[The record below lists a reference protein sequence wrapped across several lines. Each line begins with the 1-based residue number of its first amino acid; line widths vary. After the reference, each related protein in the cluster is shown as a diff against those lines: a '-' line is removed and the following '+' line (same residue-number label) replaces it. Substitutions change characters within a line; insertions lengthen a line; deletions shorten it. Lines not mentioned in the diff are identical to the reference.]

1 MHHLFVNGNADGLL
15 EESVNSARLRAE
27 LAVLD
32 IFLEHAVKRRA
43 TDPRRRSLNPFQDL
57 VLDAQ
62 DILSRFSDDRL
73 SAATDAQIE
82 EATRGPEA
90 EIRAEDPGGSR
101 LGYLAT
107 MLSLGRFEE
116 RCLVLALAPEVD
128 SKYSEIY
135 SYLQDSISRSRPT
148 IDLAL
153 QLFSTDPDDRIAFS
167 PSAPLMRSH
176 LLVEREPYES
186 RLPMSQ
192 RTLSLEDRVL
202 GFLFES
208 PEIDY
213 QIENWVN
220 LLPVPKLPPRVPL
233 DHAILDKTVTMAR
246 DCYAGGKAERR
257 PIFHL
262 LGRPGSGRR
271 ALAEV
276 VCRESGT
283 PLLAADMRAAGRPR
297 DKVDSL
303 WRLGRESLLQNA
315 AILIEN
321 FDDLL
326 EEDAEAALAAL
337 LQTIDDFSAPLV
349 FLCGSREWRPPQVS
363 TESPFVSVP
372 CLSPSSHQRIALWNY
387 HLETKHLLTDAEIAV
402 LAGSF
407 DFTDGQIREVVAS
420 ARSMV
425 SWEGTPEA
433 PLGLEAVRAACR
445 KQALPNVGHLARRV
459 EPTQSW
465 ASLKLPEAPMK
476 QLREIAAHVK
486 HSAEVF
492 GEWGFA
498 QEFKYGVGLAA
509 CFEGVSGTGK
519 TMAAGI
525 LAAETGQD
533 LIRTDLSAIQS
544 KYIGETNK
552 HLNRLFDEAQTA
564 NAILFIDEADALF
577 GKRSEVKDS
586 HDRYANSEVAFLLQ
600 KIEDYRGTVILATN
614 MKQNMDEAFLRRL
627 RFVIHFPFPEAD
639 MRLEI
644 WKAIFPKD
652 APVDPNLD
660 YSWLARRLKIPGG
673 NIKNIAIRAA
683 FLAADKPLIPRRHNI
698 DMSCIIEAAKRE
710 YEKLGRA
717 YANEEF
723 EGWRQPLEMVA

>member
-1 MHHLFVNGNADGLL
+1 MPQAFANGNPDGPLD
-15 EESVNSARLRAE
+15 ESVNSSRLRAE

-43 TDPRRRSLNPFQDL
+43 TDPRKRSLNLLQDL
-57 VLDAQ
+57 VIDGE

-73 SAATDAQIE
+73 SAATDPQIE
-82 EATRGPEA
+82 KAIKAPET
-90 EIRAEDPGGSR
+90 EIQAEDPGQSR

-107 MLSLGRFEE
+107 MLGLGRFEE

-135 SYLQDSISRSRPT
+135 AYLQDSVSRSRPT

-153 QLFSTDPDDRIAFS
+153 QLFSTGPDDRIAFS
-167 PSAPLMRSH
+167 PASPLMRSH
-176 LLVEREPYES
+176 LLAEREPYENH
-186 RLPMSQ
+186 LPMSQ

-213 QIENWVN
+213 EIKTWVN
-220 LLPVPKLPPRVPL
+220 LVPVPKLPPRVPI
-233 DHAILDKTVTMAR
+233 DNAILEKTVTMAR
-246 DCYAGGKAERR
+246 ECYAGGKAERR

-262 LGRPGSGRR
+262 LGRPGTGRR

-283 PLLAADMRAAGRPR
+283 PLLAADMRAAGRAR

-315 AILIEN
+315 AILVEN

-349 FLCGSREWRPPQVS
+349 FLCASREWRPLRVS
-363 TESPFVSVP
+363 AETPFVSVP
-372 CLSPSSHQRIALWNY
+372 CPPPSSQQRIAFWNY
-387 HLETKHLLTDAEIAV
+387 HLETKHLLSAADIAA

-420 ARSMV
+420 ARSMM

-433 PLGLEAVRAACR
+433 PLGLKTVRAASR

-459 EPTQSW
+459 ELTQNW
-465 ASLKLPEAPMK
+465 AALKLPPAPMK
-476 QLREIAAHVK
+476 QLREIAAHLK

-498 QEFKYGVGLAA
+498 QGFKYGIGLAA

-525 LAAETGQD
+525 LAAETGQE

-552 HLNRLFDEAQTA
+552 HLNRLFDEAQIA

-627 RFVIHFPFPEAD
+627 RFVIHFPFPEPD
-639 MRLEI
+639 IRLEI
-644 WKAIFPKD
+644 WGSIFPKT

-660 YSWLARRLKIPGG
+660 YSWLARRLKIAGG

-683 FLAADKPLIPRRHNI
+683 FLAADQPLTRKPRTI
-698 DMSCIIEAAKRE
+698 DMSCVIEAAKRE

-723 EGWRQPLEMVA
+723 EGWRKPLEIVA